1 MCLAPKMPEVK
12 VPQPAA
18 TAAPAAPPP
27 DLLTAY
33 ENKDKPSNQAN
44 KKRSGKKALRY
55 NPTSTAN
62 VAGKSAGT
70 GLQIKK

>member
-12 VPQPAA
+12 VPLPAA

-33 ENKDKPSNQAN
+33 EKNDKPSDQAT

-62 VAGKSAGT
+62 VAGQSSGT